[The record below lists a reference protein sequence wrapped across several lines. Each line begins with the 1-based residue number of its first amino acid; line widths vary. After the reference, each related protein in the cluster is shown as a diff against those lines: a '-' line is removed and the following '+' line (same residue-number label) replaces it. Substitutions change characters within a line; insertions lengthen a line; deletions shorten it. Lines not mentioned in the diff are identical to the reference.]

1 MTPRSENPKQEGPFA
16 WQTREAAKI
25 AGQLG
30 PNHYAVYHALTHFQS
45 AAGADQKRRFAAS
58 YEQLA
63 SHIGASKNTVS
74 RCLPDLAKAGL
85 IRIFSGANGAL
96 RATRNAFCLLSISHP
111 SQGHGNPSQGEQVK
125 PSQGHDV
132 KPPQVCKKRTE
143 NKYKAGPQAPAVVLE
158 KEEEQPTCS
167 PLRGGSGPRKNPDID
182 HELSHLSERD
192 RNYILTMRAIAIEGD
207 LAIAE
212 QARKKREAERNS

>member
-1 MTPRSENPKQEGPFA
+1 MKPRSENPKQEGPFA

-25 AGQLG
+25 AGQFG

-45 AAGADQKRRFAAS
+45 AAGTDQKRRFAAS

-63 SHIGASKNTVS
+63 EHIGASKNTVS
-74 RCLPDLAKAGL
+74 RCLPDLQEAGL

-132 KPPQVCKKRTE
+132 KPSQVCKKRTE
-143 NKYKAGPQAPAVVLE
+143 NNISAPPQAAAGDIENKKPEPA
-158 KEEEQPTCS
+158 CS
-167 PLRGGSGPRKNPDID
+167 PLRGGSGSKND
-182 HELSHLSERD
+182 EREITD
-192 RNYILTMRAIAIEGD
+192 PKDLERLARMRAALGFV
-207 LAIAE
+207 
-212 QARKKREAERNS
+212 